1 MAVRGGQSEHVR
13 GQPRGCEARCAQ
25 DSAQL
30 LDLTRTK
37 DASITNHNPILLP
50 PHFLVSSE
58 TKGSMRASLLGGLLD
73 KISTIAYGRI
83 LLRAVFLC

>member
-30 LDLTRTK
+30 LDFS
-37 DASITNHNPILLP
+37 ASIGALRLL
-50 PHFLVSSE
+50 
-58 TKGSMRASLLGGLLD
+58 LLLLELLLELDGGRCQPL
-73 KISTIAYGRI
+73 
-83 LLRAVFLC
+83 